1 MFMRLS
7 GAGIKFC
14 ALMQGNFMRSID
26 VLLTLLRIFAFCL
39 TPFYIR

>member
-7 GAGIKFC
+7 GEGPEFPAS
-14 ALMQGNFMRSID
+14 MRGNFIRSLD